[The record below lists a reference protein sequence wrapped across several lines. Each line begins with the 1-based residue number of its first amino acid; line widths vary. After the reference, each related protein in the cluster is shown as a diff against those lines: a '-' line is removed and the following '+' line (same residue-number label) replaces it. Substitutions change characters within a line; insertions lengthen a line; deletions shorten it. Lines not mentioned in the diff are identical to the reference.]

1 MRLRELIGTEVMDVD
16 EANGLGQVRSVVL
29 DLDRASLSGL
39 VLDDNRV
46 VDWDQIDQ
54 TGGDVLTVHGA
65 SAHEV
70 GEDGRAEIDRYQDLL
85 GKNVLLESGRLDGEL
100 RDLDIDT
107 DSGSI
112 HRVVSTSGEHP
123 GDAIIG
129 VGRFALVLAD
139 DQR

>member
-16 EANGLGQVRSVVL
+16 AANGLGQVRSVVL
-29 DLDRASLSGL
+29 DLDRGSLAAL
-39 VLDDNRV
+39 VLDDNRL
-46 VDWDQIDQ
+46 VDWGEIDQ

-65 SAHEV
+65 HAHET
-70 GEDGRAEIDRYQDLL
+70 DDNGRAEIDRYEGLL

-107 DSGSI
+107 DSGTI
-112 HRVVSTSGEHP
+112 NRVVSTTGEHS
-123 GDAIIG
+123 GDAILG

-139 DQR
+139 DD